1 MIEPEDLEEL
11 LEKNPFKVEL
21 IVRHLSGSIR
31 RTSRRYLEACDL
43 LEKMAQEEERQ
54 VSIPPEL
61 AQQLQDYKEH
71 LYD

>member
-1 MIEPEDLEEL
+1 M
-11 LEKNPFKVEL
+11 

-31 RTSRRYLEACDL
+31 RTSRHYLEACAL

-54 VSIPPEL
+54 GRIPPEL
-61 AQQLQDYKEH
+61 AQQLQDYKEY